1 MTSPD
6 IATRPQSSL
15 WSTLRG
21 LFKTMRPKQWTKNGF
36 VFLGLIFSDD
46 RLFFSPVP
54 FAKTMLAFVIFCFL
68 SSTIYLINDIA
79 DIEKDRQHPRKR
91 HRPLPAGQ
99 IKIWQAALLAGLI
112 MVTCIPAAF
121 LLNPAFGAIA
131 TAYLATMMAYSFVL
145 KNMVIIDV
153 FVVATGFVLRAMA
166 GPLVLNIR
174 ISPWLYVMTIL
185 LALFLAL
192 NKRRHEL
199 VLLNDSAINHRKIL
213 QEYSPRLL
221 DQMIAVVTSSS
232 IMAYCLYTF
241 TAPNLPAD
249 HSMMLTIPFWLY
261 GIFRY
266 LYLVHQKN
274 QGGTPDEILVKD
286 LPILVDVVLWGFTVL
301 FILYVLR

>member
-1 MTSPD
+1 MASSDVAARFTP
-6 IATRPQSSL
+6 SL

-46 RLFFSPVP
+46 RLFFSPIP
-54 FAKTMLAFVIFCFL
+54 FAKTALAFIIFCFL
-68 SSTIYLINDIA
+68 SSAVYLVNDIA

-99 IKIWQAALLAGLI
+99 VKAWQAALLTILI
-112 MVTCIPAAF
+112 VVTCIPTAF
-121 LLNPAFGAIA
+121 LLNPTFGAVA
-131 TAYLATMMAYSFVL
+131 TAYLVIMMAYSFVL
-145 KNMVIIDV
+145 KNVVIIDV
-153 FVVATGFVLRAMA
+153 FTVAVGFVLRAMA
-166 GPLVLNIR
+166 GPLVLDIH

-185 LALFLAL
+185 LALFLVL

-199 VLLNDSAINHRKIL
+199 VLLNDSATTHRKIL

-241 TAPNLPAD
+241 TAPNLPEN

-274 QGGTPDEILVKD
+274 QGGSPDEIVVKD
-286 LPILVDVVLWGFTVL
+286 LPILIDVVLWGLTVL
-301 FILYVLR
+301 FILYVSR